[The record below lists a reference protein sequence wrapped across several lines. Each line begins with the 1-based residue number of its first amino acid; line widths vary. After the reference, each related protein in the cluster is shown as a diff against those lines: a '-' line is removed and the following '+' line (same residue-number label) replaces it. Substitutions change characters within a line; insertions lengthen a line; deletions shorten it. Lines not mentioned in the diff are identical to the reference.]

1 MSEFTM
7 DRLRENLESL
17 KMKNT
22 LEILDNY
29 LERAVAENLNIVDV
43 LDHIFSEEAKSKRRR
58 AYEKQIQMSG
68 FPIKKTLDD
77 FDFSFQ
83 PSIDKRQIDE
93 LATMRFLENGENV
106 VFLGPPGVGKTHLAS
121 ALGLV
126 AAQHRFSTYY
136 VNCHQLIEQLKKAHF
151 ENRLPDK
158 LKVLAKYRM
167 LIIDEIGYL
176 PMDIQGANLF
186 FQLMSLN
193 GKYGDYGGY
202 GNYKNY
208 GNYSGYGVSGNAF
221 SQVLQNVSSA
231 KTWGGMKTPM
241 DEIFEEAARETGV
254 DIRLLKAVGKAESGF
269 RESATS
275 RCGAMGVMQLMP
287 GTAKSLGVTDAYDA
301 RQNIMGGARYL
312 AKLLKKYDGD
322 TELALAAYN
331 AGSGNVAKY
340 GGIPPFKETQ
350 NYVKRVLEYAGEDFN
365 AGQAMVSGE
374 NAVSPLVSEVS
385 AQPSADP
392 AVSDIGYTDLCK
404 MMVQMMQLEMQQ
416 KLQSILGADTDDN
429 GMSGTVL

>member
-1 MSEFTM
+1 MTEFTM
-7 DRLRENLESL
+7 DRLRENLEAL

-43 LDHIFSEEAKSKRRR
+43 LDHIFAEEAKSKRKR

-136 VNCHQLIEQLKKAHF
+136 INCHQLIEQLKKAHF

-158 LKVLAKYRM
+158 LRVLSKYKM

-176 PMDIQGANLF
+176 SMDIQGANLF
-186 FQLMSLN
+186 FQLIARRYEKTSTVFTSNKTLSQWNEVFADVTIASAILDRVLHHCTVINIKGESYRLKERKEFMRQKQQIVNTLFQPHQLHDNLFLGICVQLVSPVLIVEGDVKGFVRDAAIRMAVIAAITVVQGYCGNHFGFRCVSRVLQLVVEQSNFPLAFQAGFQKADHICHHIVILVVHIQSSFPIKMSLSDEQ
-193 GKYGDYGGY
+193 KILTGGERHR
-202 GNYKNY
+202 GN
-208 GNYSGYGVSGNAF
+208 
-221 SQVLQNVSSA
+221 
-231 KTWGGMKTPM
+231 P
-241 DEIFEEAARETGV
+241 R
-254 DIRLLKAVGKAESGF
+254 
-269 RESATS
+269 
-275 RCGAMGVMQLMP
+275 
-287 GTAKSLGVTDAYDA
+287 
-301 RQNIMGGARYL
+301 
-312 AKLLKKYDGD
+312 
-322 TELALAAYN
+322 
-331 AGSGNVAKY
+331 
-340 GGIPPFKETQ
+340 
-350 NYVKRVLEYAGEDFN
+350 
-365 AGQAMVSGE
+365 
-374 NAVSPLVSEVS
+374 
-385 AQPSADP
+385 
-392 AVSDIGYTDLCK
+392 
-404 MMVQMMQLEMQQ
+404 
-416 KLQSILGADTDDN
+416 
-429 GMSGTVL
+429 